1 MYETKPWLKFYGP
14 VPRSI
19 DYPRVTMYEALMKTV
34 ARCPEAVAW
43 DFFGTTCT
51 YRQFGEQ
58 IRQCADAL
66 AALGLKAGDRITIS
80 MPTSPQGII
89 CFYAA
94 NKLGAVSSMIHP
106 LSPAKEI
113 EFYLN
118 KSKSRFALTLDAFY
132 GKFKEVQ
139 SRTDLQTLILAR
151 IPDYLGLGMRIGF
164 YLTKG
169 RKIPPVPQDPLVRW
183 WQNLMQGAYP
193 ETPPAAMDTDE
204 MAVILYSGGTT
215 GSPKGI
221 MLSNMNF
228 ISEGMQVAAWGDLGA
243 EGSSILAILPIFHGF
258 GLGVCINAVFMG
270 GGKSI
275 LVPQFTPETVAQLI
289 KTKKPTFVVGVPTLF
304 EALNRNPLFQK
315 ADLSCLKG
323 AFSGADQLP
332 RPVKEKFEQIVRRQG
347 GAVQLREGYG
357 LTEAVTGIM
366 AMPMTEYREGSVGV
380 VFPDMLAKIVRQGT
394 MEEAPAGEIGE
405 ICLHGPAVMLGYLEM
420 PEETAETLKTHPDGR
435 LWLHTGD
442 LATMDEDGFVYFK
455 LRLKRMIKSS
465 GMNVY
470 PAQVEDVFYKHE
482 AVLECCVIGVPDE
495 IQVERV
501 KAFVV
506 LKDPAKEGP
515 EMEQALILHSR
526 EHLIKWSCPREIE
539 FRRSL
544 PKTLVGKVAYNA
556 LEVEEKARLQAA
568 GKYSGE

>member
-1 MYETKPWLKFYGP
+1 MYETKPWVKFYGR
-14 VPRSI
+14 VPESI
-19 DYPRVTMYEALMKTV
+19 EYPRVTMYEALMKTV
-34 ARCPEAVAW
+34 ASRPDAVAW

-51 YRQFGEQ
+51 YRQFGDQ

-80 MPTSPQGII
+80 MPTCPQGII
-89 CFYAA
+89 CFYAS

-139 SRTDLQTLILAR
+139 SCTDLQTLILAR

-183 WQNLMQGAYP
+183 WHDIMQGAYP
-193 ETPPAAMDTDE
+193 EAQQAVIDTDE

-243 EGSSILAILPIFHGF
+243 DGSILAILPIFHGF
-258 GLGVCINAVFMG
+258 GLGVCVNAVFMG

-275 LVPQFTPETVAQLI
+275 LVPQFTPEIVAKLI

-315 ADLSCLKG
+315 ADLSCLRG

-347 GAVQLREGYG
+347 GSVQLREGYG
-357 LTEAVTGIM
+357 LTEAVTAIM
-366 AMPMTEYREGSVGV
+366 AMPMTEYREGSVGI

-394 MEEAPAGEIGE
+394 TEEVPAGEIGE

-515 EMEQALILHSR
+515 EMEQALIRHSR

-556 LEVEEKARLQAA
+556 LEVEEKARLKAA